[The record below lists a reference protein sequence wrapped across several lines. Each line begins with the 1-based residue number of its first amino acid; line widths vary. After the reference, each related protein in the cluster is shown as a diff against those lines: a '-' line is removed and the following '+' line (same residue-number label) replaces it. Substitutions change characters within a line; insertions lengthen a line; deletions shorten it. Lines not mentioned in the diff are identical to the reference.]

1 MRQDDLDRT
10 LSKDQEI
17 IPSSGFVNSVM
28 DSVRREALTPGPIPF
43 PWKRA
48 LPGLA
53 SIVLSLVLLLIAGGA
68 LFTRGIAAPS
78 QPLVLPFAY
87 DRILETARAIRA
99 GWIVLALLL
108 SLASTKL
115 SIRFTTLSG

>member
-1 MRQDDLDRT
+1 MREHDLDRI

-17 IPSSGFVNSVM
+17 VPSSGFVNSVM
-28 DSVRREALTPGPIPF
+28 DSVRREALTPAPIPF

-53 SIVLSLVLLLIAGGA
+53 SVVVSLGLLLIVGGA
-68 LFTRGIAAPS
+68 AFTPGIATPS
-78 QPLVLPFAY
+78 QPLAGPFAY
-87 DRILETARAIRA
+87 DRILEAARTIRA

-108 SLASTKL
+108 SLASAKL
-115 SIRFTTLSG
+115 SIRFTTLRG

>member
-1 MRQDDLDRT
+1 MRQDDLDRI
-10 LSKDQEI
+10 LSEDQEI
-17 IPSSGFVNSVM
+17 IPSPGFVNSVM

-53 SIVLSLVLLLIAGGA
+53 SVVLSLALLLIAGGT
-68 LFTRGIAAPS
+68 LFTRGIAAQP

-87 DRILETARAIRA
+87 DRILEAARSIRA
-99 GWIVLALLL
+99 SWIVLALLL
-108 SLASTKL
+108 SLASAKF
-115 SIRFTTLSG
+115 SIRFTTLRS

>member
-1 MRQDDLDRT
+1 MRQDDLDRI

-17 IPSSGFVNSVM
+17 IPSPGFVNSVM
-28 DSVRREALTPGPIPF
+28 DSVRREAQTPGPIPF

-53 SIVLSLVLLLIAGGA
+53 SVVLSLGLLLIAGGA
-68 LFTRGIAAPS
+68 LFTRGIAPQP
-78 QPLVLPFAY
+78 QPLVLPVAY
-87 DRILETARAIRA
+87 DRILEAARSIRA

-108 SLASTKL
+108 SLVSAKL
-115 SIRFTTLSG
+115 SIRFTTLRS

>member
-1 MRQDDLDRT
+1 MREHDLDRI

-17 IPSSGFVNSVM
+17 VPSSGFVNSVM
-28 DSVRREALTPGPIPF
+28 DSVRREALTPAPIPF

-53 SIVLSLVLLLIAGGA
+53 SVVVSLGLLLIVGGA
-68 LFTRGIAAPS
+68 VFTPGIAAPS
-78 QPLVLPFAY
+78 QPLAFQFAY
-87 DRILETARAIRA
+87 DRILEAARTIRA

-108 SLASTKL
+108 SLASAKL
-115 SIRFTTLSG
+115 SIRFTTLRG